1 MIEYDMVWLG
11 EQGRVF
17 KVRQVLVE
25 HRLLEERGKVRGET
39 RGSTPRGNMLTVGS
53 RRARVTWREGRG
65 REKGK
70 ERGGGAVKERMCL
83 SNFTYFDFPS
93 N

>member
-1 MIEYDMVWLG
+1 MIEYDMVWLR
-11 EQGRVF
+11 EQGGVF

-39 RGSTPRGNMLTVGS
+39 RGGTARGNVLTVGS

-65 REKGK
+65 REKEK
-70 ERGGGAVKERMCL
+70 ERKR
-83 SNFTYFDFPS
+83 
-93 N
+93 